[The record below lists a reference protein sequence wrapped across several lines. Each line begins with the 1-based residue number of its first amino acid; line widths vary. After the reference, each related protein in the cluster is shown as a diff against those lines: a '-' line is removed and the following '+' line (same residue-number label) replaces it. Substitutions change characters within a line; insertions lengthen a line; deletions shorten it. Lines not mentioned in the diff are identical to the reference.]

1 MKHKSFCVFILSHGR
16 ANNVKTLKALHK
28 GNYTGDW
35 YIIIDNEDEQAEEYY
50 KRFGK
55 DKVIMFDKLAISKT
69 FDTADNFKERRT
81 VVYARN
87 ACFKIAKELG
97 VKYFLELDDDYSQF
111 SYRKIKD
118 NNFIKTDCKQLDNL
132 FDYMIDFLDVSGA
145 ITVALAQ
152 GGDFIGGK
160 DNGNYKKGILRKAM
174 NTFFCRTDKPFDF
187 IGRVN
192 EDVNAYVE
200 NGLRGELLFTI
211 TRVSINQATTQA
223 QKGGMS
229 EQYLDCGTYLK
240 SFYTVMYA
248 PSCTTIGMMGAKH
261 KRLHHKISWNNCA
274 VKILSSKYKKGYD
287 GK

>member
-16 ANNVKTLKALHK
+16 ANNVKTLKALQK

-118 NNFIKTDCKQLDNL
+118 NKFTKTDCKQLDNL
-132 FDYMIDFLDVSGA
+132 FDYMIDFLDISGA

-174 NTFFCRTDKPFDF
+174 NTFFCRTDRPFDF

-192 EDVNAYVE
+192 EDVNTYVE